1 MAGPTCTTTPVHR
14 FMACG
19 IAGLS
24 VAVDSLSAVRHARV
38 KVIRD
43 ATGLAVDYEVEG
55 DYPAYGNNDDR
66 ADAIATDLVTSLHG
80 QGGDSLPASR
90 HPRAGSGADG
100 AGARAVPGARPAG
113 TVNAVGPIGPGPSAR
128 DRTGSAI
135 GGFRQRETRSERNKE
150 HPMADGEQP
159 GPDNPIRVFLLDDH
173 EVVRRGV
180 HDLLDDEPDITV
192 VGEAANVEQALV
204 RVPAL
209 RPQVA
214 VLDVRLPD
222 GDGVTVCRE
231 LRSRMPELACL
242 MLTSFDD
249 EEALLDSIMA
259 GASGYVL
266 KQIQGSDLVSA
277 VRTVAAGQS
286 LLDPSATAKVMARLR
301 QGQEPEPEPDALPGL
316 TEREREILA
325 LIGEGLTNRQIGQ
338 RLYLAEKTVKNH
350 ISRLLA
356 KLGVERRIQA
366 AVIATQAQDR
376 LKQDGH

>member
-1 MAGPTCTTTPVHR
+1 M
-14 FMACG
+14 
-19 IAGLS
+19 
-24 VAVDSLSAVRHARV
+24 
-38 KVIRD
+38 
-43 ATGLAVDYEVEG
+43 
-55 DYPAYGNNDDR
+55 
-66 ADAIATDLVTSLHG
+66 
-80 QGGDSLPASR
+80 
-90 HPRAGSGADG
+90 ADG
-100 AGARAVPGARPAG
+100 A
-113 TVNAVGPIGPGPSAR
+113 
-128 DRTGSAI
+128 
-135 GGFRQRETRSERNKE
+135 
-150 HPMADGEQP
+150 QP

-180 HDLLDDEPDITV
+180 HDLLNDEPDITV
-192 VGEAANVEQALV
+192 VGEAATVEQALI

-231 LRSRMPELACL
+231 LRSQMPELACL

-266 KQIQGSDLVSA
+266 KQIKGSDLVSA

-286 LLDPSATAKVMARLR
+286 LLDPSATARLMARLR

-316 TEREREILA
+316 TDREREILA

-338 RLYLAEKTVKNH
+338 RLFLAEKTVKNH

-376 LKQDGH
+376 AKPQGH

>member
-1 MAGPTCTTTPVHR
+1 
-14 FMACG
+14 
-19 IAGLS
+19 
-24 VAVDSLSAVRHARV
+24 
-38 KVIRD
+38 
-43 ATGLAVDYEVEG
+43 
-55 DYPAYGNNDDR
+55 
-66 ADAIATDLVTSLHG
+66 
-80 QGGDSLPASR
+80 
-90 HPRAGSGADG
+90 
-100 AGARAVPGARPAG
+100 
-113 TVNAVGPIGPGPSAR
+113 
-128 DRTGSAI
+128 
-135 GGFRQRETRSERNKE
+135 
-150 HPMADGEQP
+150 MADSEQP
-159 GPDNPIRVFLLDDH
+159 GAGNPIRVFLLDDH

-180 HDLLDDEPDITV
+180 RDLLNDEPDIDV
-192 VGEAANVEQALV
+192 IGEAGTVEQALV

-266 KQIQGSDLVSA
+266 KQIRGSDLVSA

-286 LLDPSATAKVMARLR
+286 LLDASATTRLMARLR
-301 QGQEPEPEPDALPGL
+301 GGGQEEEQPDGLQGL

-366 AVIATQAQDR
+366 AVIATQVQDR
-376 LKQDGH
+376 QRQEGR

>member
-1 MAGPTCTTTPVHR
+1 MT
-14 FMACG
+14 
-19 IAGLS
+19 
-24 VAVDSLSAVRHARV
+24 
-38 KVIRD
+38 
-43 ATGLAVDYEVEG
+43 
-55 DYPAYGNNDDR
+55 
-66 ADAIATDLVTSLHG
+66 
-80 QGGDSLPASR
+80 
-90 HPRAGSGADG
+90 
-100 AGARAVPGARPAG
+100 
-113 TVNAVGPIGPGPSAR
+113 
-128 DRTGSAI
+128 
-135 GGFRQRETRSERNKE
+135 
-150 HPMADGEQP
+150 DGEQP
-159 GPDNPIRVFLLDDH
+159 GPGTPIRVFLLDDH

-180 HDLLDDEPDITV
+180 HDLLNDEPDITV
-192 VGEAANVEQALV
+192 VGEAATAEQALA

-209 RPQVA
+209 RPHVA

-231 LRSRMPELACL
+231 LRSRVPDLACL

-286 LLDPSATAKVMARLR
+286 LLDASATAKLMARLR
-301 QGQEPEPEPDALPGL
+301 GGQEQEEEPDVLPGL
-316 TEREREILA
+316 TDREREILA

-356 KLGVERRIQA
+356 KLGVERRVQA

-376 LKQDGH
+376 LKPNGPPSAGRREGPPW